1 MNIFVPKPMA
11 VVMGALCVFGAV
23 ASQAATPQNG
33 GELNIVV
40 GSKIPSYDGHIE
52 STFGMIHP
60 IKPFYSGLIR
70 INPDNPSSPTD
81 FVCDVCVG
89 DIPEPTEGSTK
100 YTFKI
105 RTGITFHDGTPMTS
119 ADVKATFDKIVFPP
133 EGIVSNRKAYFNMV
147 GTITAP
153 DPETLVFKLK
163 HPSGTFIPSVAMPFN
178 FIYSKKDLDTHG
190 YTWHQQNINGTGAF
204 KFVEHIQGS
213 HVKGAR
219 NDSYHHAGKPY
230 IRGFTAL
237 AAPKMS
243 VRLQAIRGGRA
254 DIEFRGF
261 PPKARDDLVKALG
274 DKVTVQESD
283 WNCGIIAT
291 PNHQMKPFDD
301 PRVRRALTLA
311 IDRHGGSKYLSEIA
325 IVRTVGGI
333 VFPNHPLAA
342 SISELKE
349 NIAGYSDDTEGSIAE
364 AKALLAEAGHSDLEF
379 TLLNRAV
386 DQPYKVIG
394 TWVIGQW
401 KKIGVKVKQDVR
413 PTTPWYASLRKNAGL
428 RRRD

>member
-1 MNIFVPKPMA
+1 M
-11 VVMGALCVFGAV
+11 
-23 ASQAATPQNG
+23 
-33 GELNIVV
+33 
-40 GSKIPSYDGHIE
+40 
-52 STFGMIHP
+52 
-60 IKPFYSGLIR
+60 
-70 INPDNPSSPTD
+70 
-81 FVCDVCVG
+81 
-89 DIPEPTEGSTK
+89 
-100 YTFKI
+100 
-105 RTGITFHDGTPMTS
+105 
-119 ADVKATFDKIVFPP
+119 
-133 EGIVSNRKAYFNMV
+133 
-147 GTITAP
+147 
-153 DPETLVFKLK
+153 FKLK

-325 IVRTVGGI
+325 IVKTVGGI

-342 SISELKE
+342 SMSELKE

-379 TLLNRAV
+379 TLLN
-386 DQPYKVIG
+386 
-394 TWVIGQW
+394 
-401 KKIGVKVKQDVR
+401 VR
-413 PTTPWYASLRKNAGL
+413 LTSPTRLSAPG
-428 RRRD
+428 